1 MKSRTWNIKYK
12 TKQQGFTLIEVLV
25 SVSIFAM
32 VMVVATGS
40 VFAIVQAKKTHTIK
54 SVMTNLNF
62 ALESMARDI
71 RVGSQYK
78 CDGGGDCPT
87 GGVAFQYKAN
97 RSVDGDIN
105 YSVSDAYDRVEY
117 TLVGNQIKKTIS
129 AASGAQEYFVTAE
142 EVVIE
147 KMKFYVLGSAEFD
160 RKQPKVVITITG
172 YAGNGPTR
180 SDFNIETTLSQRQID
195 S

>member
-1 MKSRTWNIKYK
+1 MQQL
-12 TKQQGFTLIEVLV
+12 KQNLNKGFTLIEVLV

-40 VFAIVQAKKTHTIK
+40 VFSIVQANKKTHTIK

-71 RVGSQYK
+71 RVGSRYF
-78 CDGGGDCPT
+78 CDNLGDCEDGGEL
-87 GGVAFQYKAN
+87 FRYKAN
-97 RSVDGDIN
+97 RDVDGDNSYVAGDSNDQIE
-105 YSVSDAYDRVEY
+105 YSIDTSVPGMSR
-117 TLVGNQIKKTIS
+117 IFKKVYGTIPS
-129 AASGAQEYFVTAE
+129 SLDITAE
-142 EVVIE
+142 EIYIE
-147 KMKFYVLGSAEFD
+147 SMKFYVTGTGSGD
-160 RKQPKVVITITG
+160 SKQPKAVIVIKG

-180 SDFNIETTLSQRQID
+180 SDFNIETTLSQRSID